1 MFAPSELAITFGSWK
16 ACEAGW
22 GSWLGVRAC
31 ACRWCI
37 EGATGSD
44 TAQCVSPIDFGIK
57 GSDSKHLRLYD
68 CGITELRCRSCSL
81 RGTLPIGLSQLTR
94 LVLLDLGSNALSGT
108 IDAASLSGLGAL
120 RILILRNNNLEGHL
134 PPSLFNP
141 TPLLET
147 IDLN

>member
-1 MFAPSELAITFGSWK
+1 M
-16 ACEAGW
+16 
-22 GSWLGVRAC
+22 
-31 ACRWCI
+31 
-37 EGATGSD
+37 
-44 TAQCVSPIDFGIK
+44 SPIDFGIK

-120 RILILRNNNLEGHL
+120 RILILHNNNLEGHL

-147 IDLN
+147 IDLNSNNIHGALQPELFESLAHLKDLRLYLCH